1 MSRKNI
7 EDVIK
12 GMAMLDFYVGVI
24 LIVVG
29 LVQMALIGILGSLP
43 LLIGGIACFPSAFLL
58 WGFGEL
64 VGNSIRIDRKL
75 AAFLRDME

>member
-12 GMAMLDFYVGVI
+12 GMAMLEFSVGVI
-24 LIVVG
+24 LIIVG

-43 LLIGGIACFPSAFLL
+43 LLIGGIACLPGAFLL

-64 VGNSIRIDRKL
+64 VGNSIRIDRKITT
-75 AAFLRDME
+75 FLRDME